1 MSYENN
7 KSLQIGIVVKRDDG
21 QGHFGDGMMEL
32 RQDEGGR
39 TLGIL
44 VCIEEEAPGCI
55 KQDLLTQID
64 PGVFEHDFPLAGPS
78 RWMLI
83 PLLCREDSMIS

>member
-7 KSLQIGIVVKRDDG
+7 KSLQIGVAVKKKSDG
-21 QGHFGDGMMEL
+21 RQGRLGDGVMEL

-55 KQDLLTQID
+55 SQDLLTQID
-64 PGVFEHDFPLAGPS
+64 PGVFEHDFPHTSPS
-78 RWMLI
+78 KWMLI
-83 PLLCREDSMIS
+83 PLL

>member
-32 RQDEGGR
+32 RQDEGGW

-44 VCIEEEAPGCI
+44 VCIEEEACGCI

-64 PGVFEHDFPLAGPS
+64 PGVFEHDFPLPGTS

>member
-1 MSYENN
+1 
-7 KSLQIGIVVKRDDG
+7 
-21 QGHFGDGMMEL
+21 MMKPV
-32 RQDEGGR
+32 QDEGGR
-39 TLGIL
+39 KLGIL

-64 PGVFEHDFPLAGPS
+64 PGVFEHDFPPTGPS

-83 PLLCREDSMIS
+83 PLLCREATMISSFSLGVIFTVNLLLK

>member
-7 KSLQIGIVVKRDDG
+7 KSLQIGISSKKRDG
-21 QGHFGDGMMEL
+21 RQGRLGEGMTEPW
-32 RQDEGGR
+32 QDEGGR

-44 VCIEEEAPGCI
+44 VLIGEEAPGCI

-64 PGVFEHDFPLAGPS
+64 PGVFEHDFPPPAPS
-78 RWMLI
+78 KWMLI
-83 PLLCREDSMIS
+83 PALWR